1 MNAEISAYLENLA
14 PDRREMVQT
23 LRQLILETL
32 PQAEENFSYRMP
44 TYSVS
49 GKPIAAVAS
58 QKHYLSIY
66 LDVEALDAHREE
78 FAHLNCGKSCIRFR
92 KISDLPLQTVRTILQ
107 ETLALNES
115 RV

>member
-1 MNAEISAYLENLA
+1 MNAEISAYLENFA
-14 PDRREMVQT
+14 PDRREMVQM

-32 PQAEENFSYRMP
+32 PQAEENFLNRMP

-49 GKPIAAVAS
+49 GKPIASLAS

-66 LDVEALDAHREE
+66 LDVQALDAQRED

-92 KISDLPLQTVRTILQ
+92 KISDLPLQTVRTILRQ
-107 ETLALNES
+107 TSALNES
-115 RV
+115 CV